1 MAMGAP
7 AQQTQTQ
14 FSLDQLPD
22 MITRQQSP
30 QVLAQFLE
38 WLMYAR
44 TEPIPTLL
52 GQYREEIAKRVQI
65 EGAGLKPIAVTLS
78 GTASIAGFLL
88 SLAVFDSI
96 RYVITSPEV
105 KTGNVPVLKLSH
117 AYYRHL
123 VEELGVLEP
132 IIVNFSDIPKYEEA
146 QKLFEVLKQ
155 GAIIVNGITAEL
167 GIWLGR
173 NAGIGRLI
181 ILRPLKDRTVLR
193 YV

>member
-1 MAMGAP
+1 MGAP
-7 AQQTQTQ
+7 AQQ

-22 MITRQQSP
+22 MICKQQSP
-30 QVLAQFLE
+30 QVLAQYLE
-38 WLMYAR
+38 WLMYVR

-88 SLAVFDSI
+88 SLALFDTI

-105 KTGNVPVLKLSH
+105 KSGNVPALKLSH

-155 GAIIVNGITAEL
+155 GAIIANGITAEL